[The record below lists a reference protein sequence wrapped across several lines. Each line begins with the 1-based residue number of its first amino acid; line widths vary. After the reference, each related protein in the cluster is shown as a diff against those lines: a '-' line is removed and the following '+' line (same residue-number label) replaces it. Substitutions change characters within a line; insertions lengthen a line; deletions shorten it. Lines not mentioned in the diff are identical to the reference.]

1 MIKLKILDWGKLK
14 QEVDFVGYNADH
26 TVCYIYDENHAKH
39 SLILTLPHEFG
50 LQFRRN
56 PIPQFPPI
64 AINRAAL
71 ELPTCFASK
80 EEYALFRQRLANWP
94 PSLKA
99 APVYE
104 LLKLANPR
112 AAWIEPK
119 QETKLVKMLVKEKLR
134 LRKKYEERKRAIPK
148 HPADQREVKLRALQK
163 EFTTKVQG
171 DSIGS
176 SKIISVFKLKRED
189 AKCGALGLR
198 DKLLHQ
204 EFAEAHDFD
213 LATIPDE
220 ARRFRRWITKNS
232 VSVNHLSQE
241 KWKALQMR
249 VRYEIVFFDGTRC
262 WLDKMKEAELTDL
275 QQIDEFDRLEAAT
288 DVANEILPLNA
299 VLWELASERKGKKV
313 PMGLKGLEK
322 LCEREEINFEKVKKR
337 GMHRSQIDK
346 LLKTRERQKRV
357 RVAHLKKLHK
367 GKINQKFTE
376 ASAPSPIEPD
386 DHEQQPSVGAS
397 SLSKLE
403 EKLQQIERGKRKS

>member
-1 MIKLKILDWGKLK
+1 
-14 QEVDFVGYNADH
+14 
-26 TVCYIYDENHAKH
+26 
-39 SLILTLPHEFG
+39 
-50 LQFRRN
+50 
-56 PIPQFPPI
+56 
-64 AINRAAL
+64 L
-71 ELPTCFASK
+71 ELPACFSSE
-80 EEYALFRQRLANWP
+80 EEYGLFRQRLTNWP

-112 AAWIEPK
+112 AAWIERK
-119 QETKLVKMLVKEKLR
+119 QETKLVKMLVKEKLH
-134 LRKKYEERKRAIPK
+134 LRKKFEERKRAIPK
-148 HPADQREVKLRALQK
+148 HPADQREAKLRALEK
-163 EFTTKVQG
+163 EFITKVQG

-176 SKIISVFKLKRED
+176 FKIISVFKLKRED
-189 AKCGALGLR
+189 AKRGALGLR

-204 EFAEAHDFD
+204 EFAEAHDLN

-232 VSVNHLSQE
+232 PGVNLLSQE

-262 WLDKMKEAELTDL
+262 WLDEMKEAELTDP
-275 QQIDEFDRLEAAT
+275 QQIKEFDSWEAAT

-299 VLWELASERKGKKV
+299 VLWELASERKAKKV
-313 PMGLKGLEK
+313 PMGLRGLEK

-337 GMHRSQIDK
+337 GMRRSQIDK
-346 LLKTRERQKRV
+346 LLKTRGRQTRD
-357 RVAHLKKLHK
+357 RVARLKKLHK

-386 DHEQQPSVGAS
+386 DHEQQPGIGAG
-397 SLSKLE
+397 SLSKLDA
-403 EKLQQIERGKRKS
+403 KLQEIERAKRKF